1 MKLLSIAIV
10 LTLVSAPA
18 LAQQELNGTLLKA
31 KETKRLAIGFQEA
44 SIPFSYLGEGNKP
57 TGFALE
63 ICVQIA
69 EAVKKRI
76 SMPDMAIEFVPV
88 TSANRIP
95 LMINGTID
103 LQCAAT
109 TNNADRGKQVAFTNT
124 HFLSATRFASKKAN
138 NLNKI
143 EDLKGKT
150 VTAVAGSTNIN
161 QINKASADMNLGIT
175 VLPAKDQLEAFLL
188 LETDRA
194 FAFVLDDVQLAVGIA
209 RSKTPE
215 AFTISSGALSKAEPY
230 GIMLRREDPQF
241 KQVADDVTAALYKG
255 PGIEALYRKW
265 FQSPVP
271 PNNVNFNYP
280 MPGAMKKAFAN
291 PSNSPDPDAYA
302 AD

>member
-1 MKLLSIAIV
+1 MKTSSIALV
-10 LTLVSAPA
+10 LALAAAPA
-18 LAQQELNGTLLKA
+18 LAQDLSGTLLKA

-44 SIPFSYLGEGNKP
+44 SIPFSYLDGANKP
-57 TGFALE
+57 VGFAVDL
-63 ICVQIA
+63 CVKIA
-69 EAVKKRI
+69 EAARKRI
-76 SMPDMAIEFVPV
+76 NMADMAIEFVPV

-109 TNNADRGKQVAFTNT
+109 TNNADRQKQVAFTNT

-143 EDLKGKT
+143 DDLKGKV

-161 QINKASADMNLGIT
+161 QINKLNTEKGLGLT
-175 VLPAKDQLEAFLL
+175 VLPAKDQLDAFLL

-194 FAFVLDDVQLAVGIA
+194 QAFVLDDVQLAVGIA
-209 RSKTPE
+209 RSKTPD
-215 AFTISSGALSKAEPY
+215 AFTISAEALSKPEPY

-241 KQVADDVTAALYKG
+241 KQLADEVTAAIYKS
-255 PGIEALYRKW
+255 PEIEALYRKW
-265 FQSPVP
+265 FLSPVP

-291 PSNSPDPDAYA
+291 PSNSADPDAYA
-302 AD
+302 AE